1 MIDETLLTRALN
13 EAGSAYDEPAG
24 AREAILAATAAP
36 RRTAEREAPG
46 RPLWRRP
53 LPIAASVVVLV
64 ALAGGAL
71 TVRSTDD
78 PVTRT
83 APTSSAT
90 AGDDSVELTADDAQ
104 PSFAPFAP
112 QGRPVPAPAG
122 VPLAATD
129 GRASGRAAGG
139 SGSVAGTTTGS
150 GTSGSTA
157 GSVAGGSSPRVAP
170 AAPAAQPDSLAK
182 VVKTGTV
189 EILVADGKVS
199 DTLTRL
205 STLAAGA
212 RGFVADSKTQESGD
226 TPSGVVTMR
235 VPGASYEQMVTR
247 VRALGDV
254 RSATSTGDDVTA
266 AFVDTEARLRT
277 LRQTRAVYETLLAR
291 ARSIGEV
298 LAVQQQINGA
308 QTQIEQL
315 EGKLKV
321 LTDQVTYATLT
332 VSVGEKS
339 AEAELAVKE
348 EPSRLESAVDRAKDN
363 FGDGL
368 EWVIAAS
375 GTVALLTLCLGV
387 LLGLGLGVRRVVRR
401 RLV

>member
-1 MIDETLLTRALN
+1 MIDETLLTRALD
-13 EAGSAYDEPAG
+13 EAGSGYDEPAG
-24 AREAILAATAAP
+24 AREAILAAMAAP
-36 RRTAEREAPG
+36 RRSPERDAPG

-53 LPIAASVVVLV
+53 LPVAASVVALV
-64 ALAGGAL
+64 VLAGAGLA
-71 TVRSTDD
+71 VRSTDD

-83 APTSSAT
+83 APANSAN
-90 AGDDSVELTADDAQ
+90 AGGDELTTVEAQ

-112 QGRPVPAPAG
+112 PAQPVPAPAPRPVPAPA
-122 VPLAATD
+122 PLAATD
-129 GRASGRAAGG
+129 GRASG
-139 SGSVAGTTTGS
+139 VAGHSAS
-150 GTSGSTA
+150 GAGTA
-157 GSVAGGSSPRVAP
+157 PRPQPAAQGA

-205 STLAAGA
+205 STLAAGV

-226 TPSGVVTMR
+226 APSGVVTMR

-339 AEAELAVKE
+339 AEAELAAKK
-348 EPSRLESAVDRAKDN
+348 EPSRLESAFDRAKDN

-368 EWVIAAS
+368 EWVVAAS
-375 GTVALLTLCLGV
+375 GTVAILLICLGV
-387 LLGLGLGVRRVVRR
+387 LLTLGWVTRRLLRR